1 MKETRKIIENTLLA
15 HHQRYGYNCS
25 TEVNVKC
32 NVKFSDKIENK
43 TKNIMIEYENIIGK
57 VNKIRQTC
65 KGMIKF
71 IRILEL
77 TTRIKGR
84 FHKLIMSAYMNRDN
98 VPIL

>member
-1 MKETRKIIENTLLA
+1 
-15 HHQRYGYNCS
+15 
-25 TEVNVKC
+25 
-32 NVKFSDKIENK
+32 
-43 TKNIMIEYENIIGK
+43 MIEYENIIGK
-57 VNKIRQTC
+57 VNKIMQTC

-98 VPIL
+98 VSKL